1 MGSSLNKPKLFID
14 GKRISGR
21 SRMDLRNLK
30 ITAGVLTRANGSAL
44 IEWGKNRVVV
54 GVYGP
59 REVFPKHMASPVKAI
74 INARYVM
81 APFSSS
87 EEHGRSGPN
96 RRSMEISKVARH
108 VFENNVLVNQ
118 FPKTAIDIDMEVLQS
133 DGGTRV
139 AAITAASVA
148 LVDAGIPVKDLVQ
161 GVSIGMI
168 DGEQVV
174 DLDKV
179 EDNYGES
186 DMPAIVSLRTGEILL
201 YQMDGKLLRE
211 QVSTALDMI
220 MEASKAV
227 REKQVEA
234 LRNKYE
240 MNAEEASQVV

>member
-1 MGSSLNKPKLFID
+1 MGSALNKPKLFID
-14 GKRISGR
+14 GKRLSGR
-21 SRMDLRNLK
+21 GKMDLRNLK
-30 ITAGVLTRANGSAL
+30 ITAGVLRQANGSAL
-44 IEWGKNRVVV
+44 IEWGNNRILV

-59 REVFPKHMASPVKAI
+59 REVFPKHLTDPYKAI

-81 APFSSS
+81 APFSSL

-96 RRSMEISKVARH
+96 RRSIEISKVAKH
-108 VFENNVLVNQ
+108 VFENNVLVER

-161 GVSIGMI
+161 GVSVGKI

-174 DLDKV
+174 DLDKL

-186 DMPAIVSLRTGEILL
+186 DMPAIVSLRTGEVLL
-201 YQMDGKLLRE
+201 YQMDGKLTRE
-211 QVSTALDMI
+211 EVSNALDMI
-220 MEASKAV
+220 FEAAKAV
-227 REKQVEA
+227 REKQVAA
-234 LRNKYE
+234 LVEKYSR
-240 MNAEEASQVV
+240 AEVEEGE